1 MLTVA
6 ILTIAV
12 LTMAIYTHYNLT
24 TWQAHALTAIAHER
38 TPNPNPNPNPNP
50 IKAHALTAIAHE
62 RTRLVAISKQDYE
75 RLIAERRAR
84 LHAERLSFVTRAL
97 PAGPSLEP
105 AEPSGWSDAQLRR
118 MSFTFGETPLAPHLG
133 QALQRQGERPDS
145 LWIVC
150 RGEVRVL
157 LGKAE
162 VAVIGPGEL
171 TLTPTLALTPTL
183 TPTPYPNPLP

>member
-24 TWQAHALTAIAHER
+24 TWQ
-38 TPNPNPNPNPNP
+38 
-50 IKAHALTAIAHE
+50 AHALTAIAHE

-97 PAGPSLEP
+97 PAGPSLVP

-133 QALQRQGERPDS
+133 QVPRPY
-145 LWIVC
+145 
-150 RGEVRVL
+150 L
-157 LGKAE
+157 L
-162 VAVIGPGEL
+162 VAVYTYCYHI
-171 TLTPTLALTPTL
+171 
-183 TPTPYPNPLP
+183 